1 MRYFALFVIS
11 GLTVAPSRGELVE
24 EMVLPSS
31 AEQVQGNKTEP
42 EKVKQEE
49 SHPAEA
55 AADDSGTKEDESDE
69 NTDDAALQK
78 DPELTDFISSI
89 GEATD
94 HDTNDDTE
102 EDNEKNVVEY
112 NLPEEKN
119 SSAPQE
125 AENFEALMN
134 NAIELSEISVQLL
147 NKQSSKAEDVKFRVN
162 QPVEYGTLSI
172 VLKRAFMTA
181 EDVIPFSV
189 VGYFEVYEDNKLI
202 FNNWMCG
209 TYPSAVT
216 FDHAIYDIKI
226 NNEKD

>member
-1 MRYFALFVIS
+1 MRYLALFVIA
-11 GLTVAPSRGELVE
+11 GLTVAPSHGELVE
-24 EMVLPSS
+24 EMTLPSS
-31 AEQVQGNKTEP
+31 TEQEQENKAEP
-42 EKVKQEE
+42 EKMIQEE
-49 SHPAEA
+49 SQPAEVV
-55 AADDSGTKEDESDE
+55 ADESDTKEDEPDE
-69 NTDDAALQK
+69 NNNDAVLQE
-78 DPELTDFISSI
+78 DSELTDFISSI
-89 GEATD
+89 GEESD
-94 HDTNDDTE
+94 HDNAE

-112 NLPEEKN
+112 NLPEEKA

-125 AENFEALMN
+125 AENFDALMN

-147 NKQSSKAEDVKFRVN
+147 NKQSSKAEDVRFRVN
-162 QPVEYGTLSI
+162 QPVDYGTLSI

-189 VGYFEVYEDNKLI
+189 VGYFEVYENKKLI